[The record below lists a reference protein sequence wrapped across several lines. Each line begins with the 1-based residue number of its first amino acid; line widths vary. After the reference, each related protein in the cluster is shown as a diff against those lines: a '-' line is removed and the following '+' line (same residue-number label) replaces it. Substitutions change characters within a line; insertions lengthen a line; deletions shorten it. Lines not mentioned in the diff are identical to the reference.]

1 MFAPCPPDVLSVA
14 LLPVA
19 RFAKDKNLVQINIKL
34 PQDKFVSVVL
44 LIPSKAFADQEAEA
58 ETKVIVVIP
67 ASILPQAEK
76 AEQVVR
82 VNLKFSSGVLLV
94 SQEINEL
101 DPIFNAPVPIDDLTN
116 EVDAIIVVA
125 QNFAP
130 LEKQAL
136 TSSIQCQA
144 ISSLLSSLTAPQHQF
159 SKESAASARLTEDQ
173 QGKSTCIPLFN
184 GSEDSRTIPVELLHF
199 VKSVVSTPSP
209 RAKDSAFC
217 SNTETV
223 LRYFNREEGS
233 RNEYPYEPEWGIV
246 NSEPVVALIDAH
258 VLFAQECLSKIHDQA
273 QVSEV
278 RLPSATPTSSLTS
291 SRHSLRPSTEP
302 TILPSLQ
309 EENAGLQQPAVR
321 LLRPVRSILLFQ
333 KKIWFLLILELRA
346 VKHGTRQ
353 GRGIQRL
360 ANGCSIC
367 PW

>member
-1 MFAPCPPDVLSVA
+1 MARITFAPCPSNVLSIA
-14 LLPVA
+14 LFPVA
-19 RFAKDKNLVQINIKL
+19 GSDKNKNLVQLELPHDKL
-34 PQDKFVSVVL
+34 VTVVL
-44 LIPSKAFADQEAEA
+44 LIPSNIFTDPGAER
-58 ETKVIVVIP
+58 EKKVVIP
-67 ASILPQAEK
+67 ASILLQAEI
-76 AEQVVR
+76 AEHAVKIDLSFH
-82 VNLKFSSGVLLV
+82 NDVLLA
-94 SQEINEL
+94 SQGVDTLGINF
-101 DPIFNAPVPIDDLTN
+101 IAPVPIEGLTN
-116 EVDAIIVVA
+116 NLNAVVGVP
-125 QNFAP
+125 QNLEP
-130 LEKQAL
+130 LVKQEET
-136 TSSIQCQA
+136 TSLQPRQ
-144 ISSLLSSLTAPQHQF
+144 QQF
-159 SKESAASARLTEDQ
+159 SKESAASASLADDQ
-173 QGKSTCIPLFN
+173 QGKSTDALLIN
-184 GSEDSRTIPVELLHF
+184 GSEESTTIPVELLHF